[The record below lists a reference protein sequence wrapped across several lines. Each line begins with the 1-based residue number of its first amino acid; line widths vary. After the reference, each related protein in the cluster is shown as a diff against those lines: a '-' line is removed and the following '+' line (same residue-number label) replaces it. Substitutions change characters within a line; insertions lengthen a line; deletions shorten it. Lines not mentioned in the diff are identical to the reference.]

1 MKNNECNLYELFLT
15 YSYDDLMEL
24 FKNAKSRYEQDFYVV
39 LSDLVLQ
46 RKARK
51 VIGIDNEQ

>member
-1 MKNNECNLYELFLT
+1 MDEYNLYELFLT

-51 VIGIDNEQ
+51 VIGIDNE

>member
-51 VIGIDNEQ
+51 VIGIDNE